1 MLKFAAQGIAPRIV
15 AGLAGSTQGS
25 CQHVNLGVGAALQK
39 CISQGHCYNRK
50 VVVTNHYEFDQKIIN
65 SDNPVVVNFHAEW
78 CDPCKLLTPKMS
90 ELLDNSEEID
100 LATIDV
106 DKNSELVATFEVN
119 AVPAVLA
126 FRNGVIVDKFVGLVD
141 ANSIENL
148 INKLKRKKKQTDEDV
163 VSAKDK

>member
-1 MLKFAAQGIAPRIV
+1 MLKLAAQGIAPRIV
-15 AGLAGSTQGS
+15 ANLAGSTQGS
-25 CQHVNLGVGAALQK
+25 CQHVSLGVNAALQK
-39 CISQGHCYNRK
+39 FISQSHCCDRK
-50 VVVTNHYEFDQKIIN
+50 VNIKDHYEFDQKVIN

-78 CDPCKLLTPKMS
+78 CDPCKILTPKMS

-106 DKNSELVATFEVN
+106 DTNSDLVETFEVK

-126 FRNGVIVDKFVGLVD
+126 FRNGVVVDKFIGLVD

-148 INKLKRKKKQTDEDV
+148 INKLKRKKKPVDDTAVNTQ
-163 VSAKDK
+163 DK